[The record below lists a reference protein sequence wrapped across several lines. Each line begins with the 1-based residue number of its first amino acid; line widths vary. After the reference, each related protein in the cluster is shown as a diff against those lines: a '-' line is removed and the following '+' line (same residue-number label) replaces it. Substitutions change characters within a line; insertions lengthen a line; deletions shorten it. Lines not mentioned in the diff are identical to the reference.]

1 MSERRRPGGAAA
13 PGPSGHQAGPADE
26 IRFYSPGAPYFEFTN
41 FAAFPVLIDGLRW
54 PTTEHYFQ
62 AAKFADPVLVERV
75 RTSAGPRAALDLAR
89 ELRAHVRADWPSV
102 RVEVMRTALRAKFG
116 QHPELR
122 ALLTGTGGAWLV
134 EDSPRDS
141 FWGAGPHGTGANML
155 GVLLMELRT
164 ELSSSAPSH

>member
-1 MSERRRPGGAAA
+1 MSEGRRLDGPAAA
-13 PGPSGHQAGPADE
+13 GPPAPGAGPAEE
-26 IRFYSPGAPYFEFTN
+26 IRFYAPGAPYFEFTN
-41 FAAFPVLIDGLRW
+41 FADFPVLIGGLRW

-62 AAKFADPVLVERV
+62 AAKYADPVLVERV
-75 RTSAGPRAALDLAR
+75 RTCPSPRAALDLAR
-89 ELRAHVRADWPSV
+89 GLRAHVRADWPSV

-116 QHPELR
+116 QHPELH
-122 ALLTGTGGAWLV
+122 ALLTGTGRAWLV

-164 ELSSSAPSH
+164 ELSSSAPRH

>member
-1 MSERRRPGGAAA
+1 MSERRRPEGRAATGPTA
-13 PGPSGHQAGPADE
+13 PGAGPADV
-26 IRFYSPGAPYFEFTN
+26 IRFYAPGAPYFEFTN
-41 FAAFPVLIDGLRW
+41 FAAFPVLLDGVRW

-75 RTSAGPRAALDLAR
+75 RTCASPRSALDLAR
-89 ELRAHVRADWPSV
+89 ELHAHVRADWRSV

-116 QHPELR
+116 QHPELH
-122 ALLTGTGGAWLV
+122 ALLTGTGDALLV

-164 ELSSSAPSH
+164 ELSSAAPGH